1 MRGYIVNEK
10 DRAMNSTAEEKTHMY
25 ERMAEKIYKRLI
37 EGKGKLFKRIKMP
50 SSREF
55 NVWHLPALH
64 VFVKSLPRVI
74 CWIYQGINRFRPSL
88 FRAGYGR
95 FFCY

>member
-25 ERMAEKIYKRLI
+25 ERMAEKIYKKLI

-55 NVWHLPALH
+55 NVWHLPALM
-64 VFVKSLPRVI
+64 FLL
-74 CWIYQGINRFRPSL
+74 NL
-88 FRAGYGR
+88 FSKCHMLDLSRNQ
-95 FFCY
+95 